1 MEIEIKIKL
10 GDASNTIQDQ
20 LANYEYQF
28 DIEVVNELNNY
39 GLLIAILYA
48 NGLINLDTFKEIGNR
63 IIERLKFHLYQ
74 YNHEIQLD

>member
-28 DIEVVNELNNY
+28 DIEVVNELNDC

-48 NGLINLDTFKEIGNR
+48 KGLINLDNFKEIGGR

-74 YNHEIQLD
+74 YNYQIQLD